1 MGNLS
6 ADGTPIS
13 YALSSTQLT
22 APYQFPLNNP
32 QVFPVDD
39 FNRSF
44 PGNSLDSSNVLY
56 TQCWNDTNSPVNL
69 QDQACLSRLV
79 LLPKQACYIVWQLG
93 HAQKLHAGAN
103 RLYTALESRVSA
115 FWMHRFPLLCVPPKG
130 SVVCPSIPSLSAS

>member
-44 PGNSLDSSNVLY
+44 PGN
-56 TQCWNDTNSPVNL
+56 
-69 QDQACLSRLV
+69 
-79 LLPKQACYIVWQLG
+79 
-93 HAQKLHAGAN
+93 
-103 RLYTALESRVSA
+103 AL
-115 FWMHRFPLLCVPPKG
+115 
-130 SVVCPSIPSLSAS
+130 